1 MDTVLGFSTKKKQKL
16 KEPGSFKVIL
26 LNDHYTPMDFVT
38 GLLMA
43 IFNKELRE
51 AERIMLEIHKNG
63 RSVVG
68 YYTQDIAVT
77 KMKQVHVVAEKNG
90 FPLTCVVEKA

>member
-26 LNDHYTPMDFVT
+26 LNDNYTPMEFVT

-43 IFNKELRE
+43 VFNKEPWE
-51 AERIMLEIHKNG
+51 AERLMLDIHKNG
-63 RSVVG
+63 RSIVG
-68 YYTQDIAVT
+68 CYTEDIAVT

-90 FPLTCVVEKA
+90 FPLKCVVEKA